1 MHSYISLLLL
11 IMNESKLR
19 EKSTKRR
26 RNCQKWSVFCLGL
39 EWEYVC
45 CKKREKTSN
54 KLRFHCLS
62 PSNNEFYHRIRSS
75 IASQSINSYKIVHI
89 KISNLCFRC
98 FLLAS
103 KKWYLKSKGLENTN
117 LMMRMLSNWLFVP
130 LCCDC
135 HLIFIDHF
143 HFSSPVLTMGRT
155 LCLGVSNH
163 NDTVVINVEF

>member
-1 MHSYISLLLL
+1 MVCFLFGFG
-11 IMNESKLR
+11 MGN
-19 EKSTKRR
+19 
-26 RNCQKWSVFCLGL
+26 
-39 EWEYVC
+39 VC

-89 KISNLCFRC
+89 QISNLCFRC
-98 FLLAS
+98 FFCWPP
-103 KKWYLKSKGLENTN
+103 KNVIWRVGGEYEFDDG
-117 LMMRMLSNWLFVP
+117 MLSNWLFVP

-163 NDTVVINVEF
+163 NDTVVINVEFWN